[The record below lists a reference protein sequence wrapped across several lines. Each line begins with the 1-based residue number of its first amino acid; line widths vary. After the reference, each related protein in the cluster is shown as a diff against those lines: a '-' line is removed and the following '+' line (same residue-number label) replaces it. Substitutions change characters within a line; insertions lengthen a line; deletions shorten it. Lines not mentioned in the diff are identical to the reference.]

1 MTRTRIQQR
10 MEKYFFHN
18 METGISLV
26 AYLAFLPGLNC
37 VSRTWYYVFHA
48 YRLYRDLGENTS
60 ENHDFNRERRKRNLG
75 PFFIQLED
83 FIKKKNPHSHDF
95 SFRETKDSKIQ
106 EGRKNRFANNYQKIL
121 SREKPYIKKII
132 EREIFIWGIS
142 FSNQRIS
149 RFVLE

>member
-75 PFFIQLED
+75 SLFIQLED

-95 SFRETKDSKIQ
+95 SFRE
-106 EGRKNRFANNYQKIL
+106 RFKN
-121 SREKPYIKKII
+121 SRGEEKSICQQLPENFVTGKTVYKK
-132 EREIFIWGIS
+132 
-142 FSNQRIS
+142 NH
-149 RFVLE
+149 

>member
-1 MTRTRIQQR
+1 MRTRIQQR

-75 PFFIQLED
+75 PLFIQLED
-83 FIKKKNPHSHDF
+83 FIKKKIPIPMIF
-95 SFRETKDSKIQ
+95 PFEKRKVQKFKKGEKIDLPTITRKFCQ
-106 EGRKNRFANNYQKIL
+106 GKNRI
-121 SREKPYIKKII
+121 
-132 EREIFIWGIS
+132 
-142 FSNQRIS
+142 
-149 RFVLE
+149 